1 MARVRLAGVATLFLC
16 LASTVVAQEPPRF
29 EVASIRP
36 HDATDDL
43 MFALRFHDGGRLEA
57 TATLRMLIR
66 TAYRLQDFQIVGDS
80 DWMDDERFDIDAR
93 AAGPASPDD
102 MRLMLRALLRDRF
115 GLVLRQEP
123 RDVPVYALRALGAVA
138 AGTRLRRPPMDC
150 AAREL
155 AAASRC
161 GLRLTPN
168 GLTARGVTMAALAN
182 ELSSRVDRIVADQ
195 TGLDGEFDV
204 DLDWARYQLDVPA
217 LLEAPAPPIVIEP
230 DWPSL
235 FTAIKEQ
242 LGLTLAPDRGRA
254 EVSVIVSAQ
263 WPTPN

>member
-1 MARVRLAGVATLFLC
+1 MARVLVAGVALLFLC

-36 HDATDDL
+36 HDAADDL
-43 MFALRFHDGGRLEA
+43 MFALQFHEGGRLTA

-80 DWMDDERFDIDAR
+80 GWIDDERFDIDAR
-93 AAGPASPDD
+93 AAGAASSDD
-102 MRLMLRALLRDRF
+102 MRLMLRELLRDRF

-123 RDVPVYALRALGAVA
+123 RDVPVYALRAMGAA
-138 AGTRLRRPPMDC
+138 AGARLSRPPMDC

-155 AAASRC
+155 EAASRC

-168 GLTARGVTMAALAN
+168 GVTARGVTMAALAN
-182 ELSSRVDRIVADQ
+182 ELSSRVDRIVTDQ
-195 TGLDGEFDV
+195 TGLAGEFDI
-204 DLDWARYQLDVPA
+204 DLDFTPHQLQPPA
-217 LLEAPAPPIVIEP
+217 LLDAPAPPIAADV

-242 LGLTLAPDRGRA
+242 LGLTLVPDRGRA
-254 EVSVIVSAQ
+254 EVSAIVSAQ
-263 WPTPN
+263 WPSPN